1 MQQEIEIPR
10 EVPVMTLDGAVL
22 FPHAMMPLYIF
33 EPRYREML
41 NTVLKSDRVFAV
53 ASLDHASEAS
63 SESEPPCM
71 VAGIGV
77 IRACKTNADGTSN
90 LILQGLTRV
99 AFEAITQEVPY
110 RMAQIRP
117 IASEPGGSFDLIDTI
132 APEIISMIELQIK
145 FGAAI
150 PREVV
155 RFLQSV
161 KEPEGVLDLAIHTLC
176 TSGELKQ
183 SLLETRGIV
192 PRFASFKA
200 HLEATI
206 ETLKVEQQL
215 GGDCDNDTPGK
226 N

>member
-10 EVPVMTLDGAVL
+10 EVPVMTMGGAVL

-41 NTVLKSDRVFAV
+41 NVVLKSDRVFAV
-53 ASLDHASEAS
+53 ASLDTSAEADP
-63 SESEPPCM
+63 ESETPCM

-77 IRACKTNADGTSN
+77 IRACKTNVDGTSN

-99 AFEAITQEVPY
+99 AFEAITQEEPY
-110 RMAQIRP
+110 RMAKIRP
-117 IASEPGGSFDLIDTI
+117 ISSEPGGSFDLIDTI
-132 APEIISMIELQIK
+132 APELISLIELQIK

-176 TSGELKQ
+176 TSGALKQ
-183 SLLETRGIV
+183 TLLETRGIV
-192 PRFASFKA
+192 PRFVSFKA
-200 HLEATI
+200 HLEETI
-206 ETLKVEQQL
+206 AALKVEQQL
-215 GGDCDNDTPGK
+215 GGDCDSDTLEK

>member
-10 EVPVMTLDGAVL
+10 EVPVMTMNGTVL

-33 EPRYREML
+33 EERYREML
-41 NTVLKSDRVFAV
+41 RAVLAKDRVFAV
-53 ASLDHASEAS
+53 AALNPRAEAAQGSET
-63 SESEPPCM
+63 PHM

-77 IRACKTNADGTSN
+77 IRACKTNEDGTSN

-99 AFEAITQEVPY
+99 VFEAITQEEPY
-110 RMAQIRP
+110 RMARIRP
-117 IASEPGGSFDLIDTI
+117 ITSEPGGSFDLIDTI
-132 APEIISMIELQIK
+132 ADEIIDLIQLQIK
-145 FGAAI
+145 FGATI
-150 PREVV
+150 PKEVV

-183 SLLETRGIV
+183 TLLETRGIL
-192 PRFASFKA
+192 PRYNRFKA
-200 HLEATI
+200 HLEETI
-206 ETLKVEQQL
+206 AYLKVEQQM
-215 GGDCDNDTPGK
+215 GDNLDDNTLGK

>member
-1 MQQEIEIPR
+1 MQQEIEIPS
-10 EVPVMTLDGAVL
+10 EVPVMTMSGAVL

-41 NTVLKSDRVFAV
+41 NAVLKSDRVFAV
-53 ASLDHASEAS
+53 ASLDTSAEADP
-63 SESEPPCM
+63 ESETPCM
-71 VAGIGV
+71 VAGVGV
-77 IRACKTNADGTSN
+77 IRACKTNSDGTSN

-99 AFEAITQEVPY
+99 ALEALTQETPY
-110 RMAQIRP
+110 RVARIRP
-117 IASEPGGSFDLIDTI
+117 ISSEPGGSYDLIDTI
-132 APEIISMIELQIK
+132 AAEIISLIELQIK
-145 FGAAI
+145 FGAGI

-161 KEPEGVLDLAIHTLC
+161 KEPEGVLDIAIHTLC

-200 HLEATI
+200 HLEETI
-206 ETLKVEQQL
+206 EVLKVEQQL
-215 GGDCDNDTPGK
+215 GGDCDSDSYGK

>member
-1 MQQEIEIPR
+1 
-10 EVPVMTLDGAVL
+10 MTMGSAVL
-22 FPHAMMPLYIF
+22 FPQAMMPLYIF

-41 NTVLKSDRVFAV
+41 NVVLKSDRIFAV
-53 ASLDHASEAS
+53 ASLDTSAEADP
-63 SESEPPCM
+63 ESETPYM

-99 AFEAITQEVPY
+99 AFEAITQEEPY
-110 RMAQIRP
+110 RIAQIRP
-117 IASEPGGSFDLIDTI
+117 ISSEPGGSYDLIDTI
-132 APEIISMIELQIK
+132 APELINLIELQIK
-145 FGAAI
+145 FGAPI

-176 TSGELKQ
+176 TSGALKQ
-183 SLLETRGIV
+183 TLLETRGIV

-206 ETLKVEQQL
+206 SALKVEQQL
-215 GGDCDNDTPGK
+215 GGDCDSGTLEK